1 MGFITNIWGTLEPIL
16 FGLQVL
22 FGLRFTFH
30 SKLTERQ
37 FELDANN
44 SFDEICKY
52 LDSFKVKDY
61 FHSNREM
68 YIRHLK
74 NEINQKNNY
83 YRFIEGEL
91 HYRLLQK
98 AKLPKENRIDKFLIK
113 SLLFV
118 YGYKTML
125 SYLLFRE
132 KIRRIFKRKFSYY
145 HFISIPNW
153 RTKTHHE
160 LAKEVLNIKKIDQQ
174 LFERYKIPKNQ
185 DLKKTKPT
193 ISKAI
198 DNVLS
203 KGKISEKSIFNLA
216 TSEKL
221 IFIHKYG
228 EGFSNVYNKQQELRA
243 DLKQK
248 VEKWEKSEAKTAE
261 RNLSKYKKELAQLN
275 DNYLKVPI
283 GNALENYGFQKLF
296 SKMDGVYVL
305 PLSLIPEK
313 YHKDIDYFISEQ
325 IISKAIEYVNNAYQD
340 GNQFIEEENLNLK
353 YLILAHVIPVHEIK
367 FIAEHRDIEYSSPVL
382 SRMLLTSYLSN
393 DNSKVSNL
401 YIYDI
406 VRNFDINSLLNENKT
421 DLYIKSNID
430 NIKRLLWDTHKI
442 DILKPYGLTILNES
456 NIEIIVDRL
465 LEIDNSIKRYLLKR
479 KLIEIVDFYKKLDK
493 ELNDIKK

>member
-1 MGFITNIWGTLEPIL
+1 MELIL
-16 FGLQVL
+16 FGLQLL

-37 FELDANN
+37 FELDANK

-52 LDSFKVKDY
+52 LDSFTVEGY

-132 KIRRIFKRKFSYY
+132 KIRRLFKRKFSYY

-153 RTKTHHE
+153 RTKSYKE
-160 LAKEVLNIKKIDQQ
+160 LADEVLNIKKIDPK
-174 LFERYKIPKNQ
+174 LFERYIVPKNQ

-243 DLKQK
+243 ELKQK
-248 VEKWEKSEAKTAE
+248 VEKLEKSEAKNAE
-261 RNLSKYKKELAQLN
+261 RKLSKYKNELVKLN
-275 DNYLKVPI
+275 ESYLKVPI

-313 YHKDIDYFISEQ
+313 YHKDIENFIREQ
-325 IISKAIEYVNNAYQD
+325 IISKAIEYVNKAYED
-340 GNQFIEEENLNLK
+340 GNQFIDEDNLSLK

-367 FIAEHRDIEYSSPVL
+367 FMAERRDIEYSSPVL
-382 SRMLLTSYLSN
+382 SRMLLTSYWSN
-393 DNSKVSNL
+393 NNSKVANL
-401 YIYDI
+401 YINDI
-406 VRNFDINSLLNENKT
+406 VRNFDFNTLLKENKT

-430 NIKRLLWDTHKI
+430 NLKRLLWDLHKI

-456 NIEIIVDRL
+456 NIDIIVDKL
-465 LEIDNSIKRYLLKR
+465 LEIDSSIKRYFLRR
-479 KLIEIVDFYKKLDK
+479 KLIEIVDFYKKLNA
-493 ELNDIKK
+493 ELNELKK